1 MRRGIWGQGLLGVVA
16 VVLLAG
22 GCSVDEAGLRNDGG
36 GGAAGGGAGGGHAGA
51 AGDGA
56 GGGHAGA
63 AGASATGG
71 GAGAAS
77 VPAHFALTRGNVIP
91 PGGASALLPD
101 GRVFV
106 LNGTSAQI
114 FDPATET
121 FTFAGNLITPRYA
134 AAAVLA
140 DGRVLVAGGT
150 VVIDNHAQAITDT
163 EIYDFAQ
170 GAFVPG
176 PSLIE
181 PRGYPTATTLRDGRV
196 LIVGGGLAPVGS
208 TDRNLFPNTAEV
220 LDAAGTAFTRAGN
233 TSVSY
238 GIHSAV
244 LLADGRVM
252 VAGGND
258 PRSVGG
264 GQRGEVNLFD
274 PTTNTFRETS
284 RITFGSGTG
293 LVALPD
299 GRALVTGGYY
309 GAEWTNGAIV
319 WEPVNETSTSVG
331 PMLNPRGASGGTV
344 LADGRVMFVSTPEVF
359 DPATNTFSPGPEPTS
374 GAYGAGVLLH
384 DGRVLFTPSI
394 LQEAGPATLF
404 VPATP

>member
-121 FTFAGNLITPRYA
+121 FERISVKPKRANV
-134 AAAVLA
+134 AVK
-140 DGRVLVAGGT
+140 
-150 VVIDNHAQAITDT
+150 VV
-163 EIYDFAQ
+163 
-170 GAFVPG
+170 
-176 PSLIE
+176 SLLWV
-181 PRGYPTATTLRDGRV
+181 R
-196 LIVGGGLAPVGS
+196 
-208 TDRNLFPNTAEV
+208 
-220 LDAAGTAFTRAGN
+220 
-233 TSVSY
+233 
-238 GIHSAV
+238 
-244 LLADGRVM
+244 
-252 VAGGND
+252 
-258 PRSVGG
+258 
-264 GQRGEVNLFD
+264 
-274 PTTNTFRETS
+274 
-284 RITFGSGTG
+284 
-293 LVALPD
+293 
-299 GRALVTGGYY
+299 
-309 GAEWTNGAIV
+309 
-319 WEPVNETSTSVG
+319 
-331 PMLNPRGASGGTV
+331 
-344 LADGRVMFVSTPEVF
+344 
-359 DPATNTFSPGPEPTS
+359 
-374 GAYGAGVLLH
+374 
-384 DGRVLFTPSI
+384 
-394 LQEAGPATLF
+394 
-404 VPATP
+404 